1 MKKPNMN
8 APNWLWLAMFFL
20 PWVPKVLFGLP
31 WLMLQNFTDGVFYL
45 GYALQFGELVDRV
58 GLNYYAVRFSGIF
71 PDALAFSLFGP
82 EAGLVVVRYGLAGAC
97 CVALFL
103 CFQKR
108 YSTVAGLLAGV
119 AWAMN
124 PAAIRF
130 LQTAYVDVTAASFLC
145 IGLALACLPWVGVV
159 GAGGAGVLFSLAFWG
174 HLHAAVA
181 LVFAGPLVLV
191 AIWEQGTKRA
201 LALMGWML
209 AGFVVPTIAAAGFY
223 FYQFGLWDLTS
234 PTRELLKT
242 LRDGHI
248 PAPILAWVEVV
259 RQCPFWLASVPLA
272 AALCLVPNRNRFVF
286 ACFFAFAGYIAFLL
300 WGDVFN
306 GGYSLSLF
314 YYFSFALPAFVF
326 VVAALIGCFARD
338 GMSWGFVV
346 VLGGVLCLPVLVI
359 GWNLP
364 SGIWAAGLMVALL
377 SLGGLAWGGAWRFR
391 GMLVSFLIGLS
402 VILVAIA
409 PTSRLALGNYW
420 KGDDLP
426 VLTAAK
432 ELSAMLPDYLR
443 RPVPV
448 VFWFDDRDGSPLRM
462 LQSFY
467 LHEFTKWKDAT
478 GGNVPFPASASMGVR
493 FEWLGGQGDLVLLA
507 ESEEERLHA
516 LESLRIGVGVNVS
529 TFQVPETNPI
539 AYGAVISFREPLT
552 SRSNCLLDQIELHR
566 KTRPLSD
573 GGLAFQTG
581 RRKWNRDVLVP
592 LPRLRAGQAI
602 KIGLQVSR
610 GAVVVDVEEAG
621 GKSFSQTIVSKSD
634 VPANVLLIPP
644 ESENTMRLRIRNFS
658 PHGVRSTLRIDVISL
673 VDLSVDTK

>member
-1 MKKPNMN
+1 
-8 APNWLWLAMFFL
+8 MFFL

-71 PDALAFSLFGP
+71 PDAWAFSLFGP

-97 CVALFL
+97 CVALFA

-108 YSTVAGLLAGV
+108 FSTWVGVLAAL

-145 IGLALACLPWVGVV
+145 IGLALACLRGVGIA
-159 GAGGAGVLFSLAFWG
+159 GAGAAGVFFSLAFWG

-191 AIWEQGTKRA
+191 ALWEQGRKRA
-201 LALMGWML
+201 FLLLGWML
-209 AGFVVPTIAAAGFY
+209 AGFIVPTLAAAGFY
-223 FYQFGLWDLTS
+223 FHHYGMWDLTS

-248 PAPILAWVEVV
+248 PAPKLEWIDVL
-259 RQCPFWLASVPLA
+259 RQCPFWLAVVPLSV
-272 AALCLVPNRNRFVF
+272 ALIFAPRRDRFLYACL
-286 ACFFAFAGYIAFLL
+286 FAFAGYIAFLL

-326 VVAALIGCFARD
+326 LVAALIGSVSS
-338 GMSWGFVV
+338 GGLSWMS
-346 VLGGVLCLPVLVI
+346 GGALAGLLCLPVVVI
-359 GWNLP
+359 GWNVADEGWMALG
-364 SGIWAAGLMVALL
+364 SVALL
-377 SLGGLAWGGAWRFR
+377 SVAAVLFGMPHKLRV
-391 GMLVSFLIGLS
+391 MLVVFSIGVS
-402 VILVAIA
+402 VVLVATA

-432 ELSAMLPDYLR
+432 ELAVILPDY
-443 RPVPV
+443 PSKPMPMA
-448 VFWFDDRDGSPLRM
+448 FWFDDKDGSNLRM

-467 LHEFTKWKDAT
+467 LHEFTKWKDAA
-478 GGNVPFPASASMGVR
+478 GAYVPFPAQNNTSPGI
-493 FEWLGGQGDLVLLA
+493 EWKGGAGDLVVLA
-507 ESEEERLHA
+507 ESVEERRRA
-516 LESLRIGVGVNVS
+516 LAALDGGSRAEVS
-529 TFQVPETNPI
+529 EFQIPAANPI
-539 AYGAVISFREPLT
+539 AYGAVVSFPEPSFSST
-552 SRSNCLLDQIELHR
+552 SSLVERFVFHR
-566 KTRPLSD
+566 KTRPLQFLE
-573 GGLAFQTG
+573 GGFETG
-581 RRKWNRDVLVP
+581 ERKWNHDVLVP
-592 LPRLRAGQAI
+592 LPALRNGQAI
-602 KIGLQVSR
+602 RLQLQVLK
-610 GAVVVDVEEAG
+610 GAVVVDIEEPDS
-621 GKSFSQTIVSKSD
+621 KSFSQTIVSKSD
-634 VPANVLLIPP
+634 VPASVLIAPP
-644 ESENTMRLRIRNFS
+644 VSENNKRLRIRNFS
-658 PHGVRSTLRIDVISL
+658 PHGVRSQVRIEDLAV
-673 VDLSVDTK
+673 VDLESVKQ